1 MGENANN
8 KGLIIAGFI
17 LGLSLVVAAGLGS
30 YTFYQVKS
38 FDNTLSVTGSAKQ
51 RITSDAVK
59 WTGVYER
66 TVPADQLKRG
76 YEEMRAD
83 TAKVSSFLKESGVAD
98 AEVTFS
104 PVQLEEPYK
113 YSQGLPKE
121 YALRQ
126 TVTVSSGEVDKITAL
141 AKSFQPLIDA
151 GVVFSTQGLEYYY
164 TKLPDLRV
172 ALLSEAVK
180 DAKTRA
186 ERIAA
191 SNGQAVGT
199 LRSASMGVVQVMQVN
214 STDVSDYGTYDTSGI
229 EKEVMITV
237 RTAFT
242 LK

>member
-51 RITSDAVK
+51 KITSDAVK
-59 WTGVYER
+59 WTAFFER
-66 TVPADQLKRG
+66 AVPVEDLKKGYDEMNAD
-76 YEEMRAD
+76 A
-83 TAKVSSFLKESGVAD
+83 AKVAAFLKERGL
-98 AEVTFS
+98 AEGSVTVS
-104 PVQLEEPYK
+104 PIQLDEPYK
-113 YSQGLPKE
+113 WNQNMPKE
-121 YALRQ
+121 YSLRQ
-126 TVTVSSGEVDKITAL
+126 TVTVSGNEVDKVTAV
-141 AKSFQPLIDA
+141 AKDLKPLIDV
-151 GVVFSTQGLEYYY
+151 GVVISTQSLEYYY

-180 DAKTRA
+180 DARARA

-229 EKEVMITV
+229 DKEVMITV